1 VIVGDQLVPLDL
13 KIPMSGNF
21 WPVHTSNFL
30 SVDFAVTV
38 QSNCYFIHFPVLSGS
53 GFTALVTDW
62 AVVGTDSSFRFVVAF
77 LVAHARLQE
86 PAFPFKLFT

>member
-30 SVDFAVTV
+30 SVD
-38 QSNCYFIHFPVLSGS
+38 FIHFPVLSGS

-77 LVAHARLQE
+77 LIAHARLQE